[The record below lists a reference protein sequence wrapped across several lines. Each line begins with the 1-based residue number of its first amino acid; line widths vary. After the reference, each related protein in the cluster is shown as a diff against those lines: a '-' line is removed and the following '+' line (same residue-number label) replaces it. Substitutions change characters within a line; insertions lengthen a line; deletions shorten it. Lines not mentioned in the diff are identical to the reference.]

1 MDGICWFSAG
11 LLAGSRVIGHGHS
24 DCLVRICSTSWR
36 ELTDPTAPM
45 AGERGTALEQGTRRE
60 AVEELLKLDS

>member
-11 LLAGSRVIGHGHS
+11 LLAGAQSQRAWASG
-24 DCLVRICSTSWR
+24 LLAAPSWT

-45 AGERGTALEQGTRRE
+45 AGERGQALGLETRRAAE
-60 AVEELLKLDS
+60 AWTAWSR